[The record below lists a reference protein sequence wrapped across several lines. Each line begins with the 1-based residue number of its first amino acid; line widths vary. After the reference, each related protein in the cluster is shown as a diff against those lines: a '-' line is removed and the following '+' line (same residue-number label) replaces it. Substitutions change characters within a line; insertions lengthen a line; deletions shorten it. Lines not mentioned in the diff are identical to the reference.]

1 MQRVLPPP
9 PQERAC
15 FAKLKKSKV
24 PSNFLSPS
32 VFEKASCIALKF

>member
-15 FAKLKKSKV
+15 FAKLKKVK
-24 PSNFLSPS
+24 FLLTFCPQ
-32 VFEKASCIALKF
+32 ACLKKQAVLL